1 MATRDELTEKAKR
14 EYKQRGRLIRQLGLG
29 QTYAEYLA
37 SPRWQGIRAR
47 VMQRDAGL
55 CQVCGAKATQVHHQ
69 RYRRDNLLGLSLAHL
84 IAICGDCHRIVEF
97 SEAKRKRPPSEAE
110 KATIRRAREC
120 GGGLAATPGKRPT
133 KAQRKARRVQRA
145 ITQAERE
152 QRERVERDN
161 QQRLDAMKRR
171 ESKANQHSITPPRT
185 SGSNIPPTAWRR
197 PTG

>member
-1 MATRDELTEKAKR
+1 MPTRDELTDKAKR

-55 CQVCGAKATQVHHQ
+55 CQVCGKAATQVHHQ

-97 SEAKRKRPPSEAE
+97 SEQKRKRAPSEAE
-110 KATIRRAREC
+110 KATVKLAREC
-120 GGGLAATPGKRPT
+120 GGGLSATPGKRPT

-145 ITQAERE
+145 ITQAERQ
-152 QRERVERDN
+152 QRAKIERDN
-161 QQRLDAMKRR
+161 QQRLESMERR
-171 ESKANQHSITPPRT
+171 EKQAFRPTITPPLT
-185 SGSNIPPTAWRR
+185 TGPNIPPTAWRPR
-197 PTG
+197 

>member
-1 MATRDELTEKAKR
+1 MATRDELTAKAKR

-55 CQVCGAKATQVHHQ
+55 CQVCGKAATQVHHQ

-97 SEAKRKRPPSEAE
+97 SDRKRKRAPSEAE
-110 KATIRRAREC
+110 KATLKRAREC
-120 GGGLAATPGKRPT
+120 GGGLAATPSKRPT
-133 KAQRKARRVQRA
+133 KAERKARRVQRA

-152 QRERVERDN
+152 QRAKIQRQN
-161 QQRLDAMKRR
+161 QQRLDVIKRR
-171 ESKANQHSITPPRT
+171 ENRPNIGSITPPLT
-185 SGSNIPPTAWRR
+185 TGPSIPPTAWRPR
-197 PTG
+197 